1 MIVSCNENPAKQT
14 QLLCKIA
21 QSYRCDRPC
30 MASVIFSTRVGEGIS
45 SDPCSLLGNCGY
57 ATFSLIP
64 SIDMVMSDAYEVQ
77 APF

>member
-1 MIVSCNENPAKQT
+1 
-14 QLLCKIA
+14 
-21 QSYRCDRPC
+21 

-45 SDPCSLLGNCGY
+45 SDPRSLLGNCGY